1 MLVYRGLKKKHKFS
15 ESKPNKNTLR
25 GPHDDTHKHT
35 YISPCT
41 PLGDSS
47 KKMARKQP
55 AKQTNKQ
62 TNKKN
67 NKEHTKK
74 NETRQTK
81 QSNETKHANYHRT
94 N

>member
-1 MLVYRGLKKKHKFS
+1 
-15 ESKPNKNTLR
+15 
-25 GPHDDTHKHT
+25 
-35 YISPCT
+35 
-41 PLGDSS
+41 
-47 KKMARKQP
+47 MARKQP

-74 NETRQTK
+74 TK
-81 QSNETKHANYHRT
+81 QDKPNKVTKPNIPTIIGPTSKPTTKLTKLVASQTT